1 MKTTVRVVTLTF
13 FSAFT
18 SHGALADDRA
28 ACLDAATRGQALRNA
43 HHLVE
48 ARKQLRACARAD
60 CPAVVQSDCARW
72 LDEVEKAI
80 PSVVLMAKS
89 RAGADLVDVKVSMDG
104 QLLVATLDG
113 QAVAIDAGPHTFHFE
128 EAGATSVDQRVVL
141 NEGEQNHAIAVVLG
155 PPGPS
160 QEASQEPSPS
170 RRSAPWKTVG
180 WVLGGAGVVGLGVG
194 TAFGLVAI
202 GDNNSAHCNANKE
215 CQPGP
220 LSDART
226 AARISD
232 VGLIAGGL
240 LLAGG
245 AALVLFAPGENA
257 EHPGVAL
264 RVSPLVGSGSGGV
277 SLGGSF

>member
-1 MKTTVRVVTLTF
+1 MKTTVRVVTLTL

-18 SHGALADDRA
+18 SHRALADDRP
-28 ACLDAATRGQALRNA
+28 ACLEAATRGQALRNA

-48 ARKQLRACARAD
+48 ARKQLRVCARGS
-60 CPAVVQSDCARW
+60 CPAVVQSDCANW
-72 LDEVEKAI
+72 LDEVEKAL

-89 RAGADLVDVKVSMDG
+89 RAGTDLVDVKVSMDG
-104 QLLVATLDG
+104 QVLVATLDG
-113 QAVAIDAGPHTFHFE
+113 QAVAIDAGLHTFHFE
-128 EAGATSVDQRVVL
+128 GADGTSVDQRVVL

-160 QEASQEPSPS
+160 QDASRGASAT
-170 RRSAPWKTVG
+170 RRSGAWKTVG
-180 WVLGGAGVVGLGVG
+180 WVLGGVGVVGLGVG
-194 TAFGLVAI
+194 TAFGLTAI

-220 LSDART
+220 LSDAKS
-226 AARISD
+226 AAKISD
-232 VGLIAGGL
+232 VGFIAGGL

-245 AALVLFAPGENA
+245 AALVLFAPSDNA
-257 EHPGVAL
+257 ESPGVAL
-264 RVSPLVGSGSGGV
+264 RVSPLVGRGSGGV